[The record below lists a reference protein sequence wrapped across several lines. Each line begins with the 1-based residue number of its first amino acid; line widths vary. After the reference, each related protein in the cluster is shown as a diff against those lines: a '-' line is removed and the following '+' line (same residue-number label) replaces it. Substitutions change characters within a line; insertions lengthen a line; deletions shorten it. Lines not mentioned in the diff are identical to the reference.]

1 MTRSEKASQIRLDRA
16 RGCLLG
22 LAIGDALGASV
33 EFLDPAQIQ
42 KQFGT
47 HKNLEGEG
55 WLRLQPGEVTDETET
70 TRLLAESL
78 LSKRGFDAVDFGQRL
93 VGWLQNNPRDAG
105 AAERAAIPRIAAG
118 VPPLEAGVAGDR
130 DATASPAVRA
140 AALGIR
146 YYRHRTRLREACF
159 QQCAM
164 THQNETSAWA
174 SYLVA
179 SLVGWGIERFS
190 KPEMRRLALSE
201 FREAPAIIQRALA
214 KPSELV
220 KPSSFVGEVM
230 QVALHDFFR
239 EDSFESTLIAVV
251 NRGGDADATGA
262 IAGAI
267 AGACYGCAAIP
278 DRWAEG
284 VLWGREMENLGE
296 RLLHEAE
303 KDRRGA

>member
-1 MTRSEKASQIRLDRA
+1 MTRSEKAAQTRLDRA

-70 TRLLAESL
+70 ARLLAESL
-78 LSKRGFDAVDFGQRL
+78 LAKRGFDAIDFGQRL
-93 VGWLQNNPRDAG
+93 VGWLQGKPRDIG
-105 AAERAAIPRIAAG
+105 AAEREAIPRIAAG
-118 VPPLEAGVAGDR
+118 IPPLEAGVAEDR
-130 DATASPAVRA
+130 DAGASPAVRA

-146 YYRHRTRLREACF
+146 YYRHRKRMREACF

-164 THQNETSAWA
+164 THQSEASAWA

-179 SLVGWGIERFS
+179 SMVGWGLERFS
-190 KPEMRRLALSE
+190 KAEMQRLALSE
-201 FREAPAIIQRALA
+201 FCEAPAIIQRSLN
-214 KPSELV
+214 KPGDLV
-220 KPSSFVGEVM
+220 KPSSFVGEVI
-230 QVALHDFFR
+230 QVVMHDFFR
-239 EDSFESTLIAVV
+239 EDGFEPTLVAVV

-267 AGACYGCAAIP
+267 AGACYGRAGIP

-284 VLWGREMENLGE
+284 VQWGREMEGFGE
-296 RLLHEAE
+296 RLLAEAE